1 MQKLLRF
8 ALWGGVGIAAL
19 IVIQIASLAV
29 AARRVGA
36 PANLGVRDG
45 RLAAC
50 PSSPNCVSTQ
60 AERPEQYLAPIP
72 FTGSAEA
79 AINAAEALI
88 TAEPR
93 AEIIV
98 VQPTYLHA
106 VFRSP
111 TFGYPDD
118 VEFYADESAGL
129 LHFRSAARL
138 GYGDG
143 GVNRRR
149 MENLAAVLS
158 AQLVAR

>member
-8 ALWGGVGIAAL
+8 AIWGFAGITLLGVL
-19 IVIQIASLAV
+19 LTVVLAI

-36 PANLGVRDG
+36 PATIGVRDA

-50 PSSPNCVSTQ
+50 PVSPNCVSTQ
-60 AERPEQYLAPIP
+60 AERPDQYLAPLP
-72 FTGSAEA
+72 FVGSPEA
-79 AINAAEALI
+79 AIEAVAALVA
-88 TAEPR
+88 AEPR

-111 TFGYPDD
+111 TVGFPDD
-118 VEFYADESAGL
+118 VEFYADETTGL

-138 GYGDG
+138 GYDDA

-149 MENLAAVLS
+149 MEQLSAALA